1 MVTSLEEL
9 VDKHERNVVLKD
21 DVEKAYLLEFL
32 KVMKKM
38 SAAETLARE
47 VHALLNTPLRRMQD
61 SMLRVSSALRA
72 FSAEKERTLWNE
84 GAPEGYLPSSVVI
97 CEWEDGTVSEASMH
111 HFSDRVSAWLPNRI
125 PYPEHDAYK
134 TKRVMRW
141 RWSGPDVPLPDAS
154 IRIWAWVDAPGE
166 LRAFSDH
173 GGDEDWVCLVPKEL
187 ANDYLPFVESLGICR
202 VSNHFLTDGRKVL
215 IGAHA

>member
-1 MVTSLEEL
+1 VDQLERL
-9 VDKHERNVVLKD
+9 AERKESTLTDFEKETLSDYLKLCR
-21 DVEKAYLLEFL
+21 KI
-32 KVMKKM
+32 
-38 SAAETLARE
+38 AAADALARE
-47 VHALLNTPLRRMQD
+47 VHALLSTPLRRTQD
-61 SMLRVSSALRA
+61 AIQRVTTALRA
-72 FSAEKERTLWNE
+72 YSTSKERTIWND
-84 GAPEGYLPSSVVI
+84 GAPDGYLPSSVVV
-97 CEWEDGTVSEASMH
+97 CEWEDGTTSEASMH
-111 HFSDRVSAWLPNRI
+111 HYTDGVSAWIPNRI
-125 PYPEHDAYK
+125 PYPAHDAYK
-134 TKRVMRW
+134 AKRVTRW

-187 ANDYLPFVESLGICR
+187 ANDYLPFVDALGVCR